1 MVLQRERPKL
11 VLASGSATRAMLLEA
26 AGLAFSVCPAELD
39 EEKVRKAARKAGLD
53 GGAAALRL
61 AEEKARSVG
70 ERAGEALVIAADQ
83 MLVCGGRWF
92 SKPRNRGE
100 AVRQLQALRG
110 RTHRLPTAVACSL
123 GAELRWSHVSEAR
136 LTFRSFSDAALEAV
150 LDADPS
156 GMLGSV
162 GGYRLEGA
170 GVLLCERI
178 EGDHFSIL
186 GLPLLPLLGFL
197 RAQDVLV
204 D

>member
-1 MVLQRERPKL
+1 MALQRERPKL
-11 VLASGSATRAMLLEA
+11 VLASSSATRAMLLKA
-26 AGLAFSVCPAELD
+26 AGLTFSISPAELD
-39 EEKVRKAARKAGLD
+39 EGMVRKAAQGAGLD
-53 GGAAALRL
+53 GGETALRL

-70 ERAGEALVIAADQ
+70 ERERDALVIAADQ
-83 MLVCGGRWF
+83 MLVCGGKWF
-92 SKPRNRGE
+92 TKPADRAE
-100 AVRQLQALRG
+100 AMLQLKALRG

-136 LTFRSFSDAALEAV
+136 LTFRLFSDATLEAV
-150 LDADPS
+150 LDADPV
-156 GMLGSV
+156 GTVGSV

-197 RAQDVLV
+197 REHGVLV